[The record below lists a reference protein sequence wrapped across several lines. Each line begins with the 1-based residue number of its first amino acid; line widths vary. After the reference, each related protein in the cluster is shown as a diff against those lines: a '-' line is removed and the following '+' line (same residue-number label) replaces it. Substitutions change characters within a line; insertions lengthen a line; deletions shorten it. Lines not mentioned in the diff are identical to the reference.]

1 MSATTKK
8 ALLLALLRNQYVTPL
23 DALNR
28 CGIFSLAQ
36 RISEW
41 RAAGHL
47 ICDKWTVTPSG
58 ARVKA
63 YRLLKA
69 ACEPEYNHADPLGF

>member
-8 ALLLALLRNQYVTPL
+8 AALLALLRNQYVTPI

-28 CGIFSLAQ
+28 CDIFSLAQ

-47 ICDKWTVTPSG
+47 IGDKWIVTPSG

-69 ACEPEYNHADPLGF
+69 AQ